1 MKAACGLSADK
12 GAEPFVADLTDQA
25 ALRSAFNG
33 AKAVYAMIPPDIGQQ
48 DVLAYQS
55 RIRESIARRLEQA
68 GVRYVVSLSSIG
80 ADKSEG
86 TGPVVGLRRF
96 EQRLNGIA
104 GLNVLHLRAG
114 YFMENTLAQ
123 VWPIQKLGFGAGP
136 LDPDLKIPMIAT
148 RDIGVV
154 AAEALLKLEFAGQ
167 QTRELLGQRD
177 LTYTEVARIIG
188 RAIGKPDLEYRRIP
202 DDQFRQSV
210 MQMGMSLNM
219 ANLLLEM
226 CDALNSG
233 YMRALE
239 PRSARNTTPTSYED
253 IRRQGVCA
261 SIPETAGRGLSVQAD
276 TSYAESG
283 LPACGPCFAP
293 FAGASLACRKLNA
306 CQSFLKSRPRRAVC
320 IGMLPAT

>member
-1 MKAACGLSADK
+1 MYVITGATGNTGSVVANELLAKGQSVRVIGRNESRLRPFTDK

-25 ALRSAFNG
+25 ALRRAFSG
-33 AKAVYAMIPPDIGQQ
+33 AKAVYAMIPPDTSQQ

-55 RIRESIARRLEQA
+55 SIRESIGEALEQA
-68 GVRYVVSLSSIG
+68 GVKYVVSLSSIG

-123 VWPIQKLGFGAGP
+123 VWPIQTLGFSAGP

-148 RDIGVV
+148 HDIGVV
-154 AAEALLKLEFAGQ
+154 AADALLKLEFTGQ

-177 LTYTEVARIIG
+177 LTYTEVARDHRTSHRQARSRVPPHLPTTSSG
-188 RAIGKPDLEYRRIP
+188 RALP
-202 DDQFRQSV
+202 
-210 MQMGMSLNM
+210 QMGMSLNM

-239 PRSARNTTPTSYED
+239 PRSARNTTPTSYEEFVAKEFVP
-253 IRRQGVCA
+253 RYQ
-261 SIPETAGRGLSVQAD
+261 EQ
-276 TSYAESG
+276 
-283 LPACGPCFAP
+283 PAA
-293 FAGASLACRKLNA
+293 A
-306 CQSFLKSRPRRAVC
+306 
-320 IGMLPAT
+320 